1 MNVLILILILYLVIG
16 SYFAIKY
23 HKPKLVFTWF
33 KDLILCIALFLSN
46 K

>member
-1 MNVLILILILYLVIG
+1 MNVLILILILYLIIG

-23 HKPKLVFTWF
+23 RKPKLVFTWL
-33 KDLILCIALFLSN
+33 KDLILLVALFLSN